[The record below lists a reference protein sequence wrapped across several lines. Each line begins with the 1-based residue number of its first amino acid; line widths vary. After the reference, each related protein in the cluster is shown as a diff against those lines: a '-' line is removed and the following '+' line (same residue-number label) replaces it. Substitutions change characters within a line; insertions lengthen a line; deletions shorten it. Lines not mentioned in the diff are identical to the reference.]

1 MVDASSFRR
10 SLRKIN
16 AKVNWALGIE
26 KGAAK
31 ETGDDGTMC
40 FLEDSAMSAPDFIH
54 SFFHQKTDTGAPVTE
69 RFSSE

>member
-1 MVDASSFRR
+1 MRVR
-10 SLRKIN
+10 SGVLSGKIN

-31 ETGDDGTMC
+31 ETEMMEQC
-40 FLEDSAMSAPDFIH
+40 AFWKDSAMSAPDFIH